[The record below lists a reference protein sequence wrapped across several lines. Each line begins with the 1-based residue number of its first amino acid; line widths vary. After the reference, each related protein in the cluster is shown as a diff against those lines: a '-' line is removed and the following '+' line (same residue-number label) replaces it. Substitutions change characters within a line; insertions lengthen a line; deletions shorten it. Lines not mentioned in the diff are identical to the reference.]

1 MVPSSPLLLTPVQ
14 RVFNMLTQTNYKNSS
29 FSFVGET
36 ENGGGGG
43 VGHFTCG
50 CGFGYGNSMMRIRIL
65 HFTKCILKSV
75 TLPIHL
81 QLSFSRY
88 EVQNN
93 QQLPTE
99 LLSAIFNDNIDSNNP
114 VFQQSWSVI
123 FTKSLLL
130 HIY

>member
-1 MVPSSPLLLTPVQ
+1 MEKEEMQ
-14 RVFNMLTQTNYKNSS
+14 GM
-29 FSFVGET
+29 
-36 ENGGGGG
+36 GGG

-75 TLPIHL
+75 TLPIHF
-81 QLSFSRY
+81 QQTISRY